1 MEKLY
6 LKVVSSNRGK
16 ALVDGFFETEF
27 ILKTLQMYKSAN
39 VDKYQDVFVD
49 LRDENKE
56 LLCTGL
62 DKTIGFLEFAL
73 PKLAPKVYQLRVR
86 SLGKNII
93 VNDQVIPVERIYE
106 ILTHYKESKMISEL
120 SHDFEIFSTEKQGP
134 MLAGYSIGS
143 CLDWCKKELQIN
155 DTSVPNE
162 VSVDI
167 STELSKIQNY
177 AQGSA
182 NYDKIKEIVTVL
194 KYVLRK

>member
-6 LKVVSSNRGK
+6 LKVVSSNGGK
-16 ALVDGFFETEF
+16 ALVDGFFEPLAIIRT
-27 ILKTLQMYKSAN
+27 LKMFKDIN
-39 VDKYQDVFVD
+39 VDKYQNVFVD

-73 PKLAPKVYQLRVR
+73 PKLDPKVYQLRVR

-106 ILTHYKESKMISEL
+106 ILKYYKSSDGISEL
-120 SHDFEIFSTEKQGP
+120 THDFEIFSTEKQGP

-143 CLDWCKKELQIN
+143 CLDWCKKELLIS
-155 DTSVPNE
+155 TESVPNE
-162 VSVDI
+162 VIVDI
-167 STELSKIQNY
+167 GTELAKIQNY